1 MKEKEAK
8 GSAGKN
14 KYHSLQEAVN
24 EAFGNSAEIIKKE
37 RLHGGDINEAFRVS
51 LSTGERLF
59 VKMNSIDKIDFFR
72 TEAAG
77 LEALNSTEKIGVP
90 QILGM
95 GIDQDQRTS
104 FLALEYI
111 ESAPRSSEYWE
122 EFGHQL
128 AEMHRSEC
136 RRFVDLENSK
146 KNYGF
151 SEDNFIGSSP
161 QKNQQK
167 ENWTDFYRE
176 CRLLPQLTKA
186 EKYLGTTMRKKAERL
201 LEHLDFYLRE
211 PEFPSLLH
219 GDLWSGN
226 MMCGYGGR
234 PWIID
239 PAVYVGDFETDLAMT
254 QLFGSLPEIFYAAY
268 SEINPIDRKGYLER
282 RRLYDLYHL
291 LNHLNLFGTA
301 YLGSVV
307 EIIDEYAG
315 SL

>member
-14 KYHSLQEAVN
+14 KYHSLQEAVK

-37 RLHGGDINEAFRVS
+37 R
-51 LSTGERLF
+51 
-59 VKMNSIDKIDFFR
+59 
-72 TEAAG
+72 
-77 LEALNSTEKIGVP
+77 
-90 QILGM
+90 
-95 GIDQDQRTS
+95 
-104 FLALEYI
+104 
-111 ESAPRSSEYWE
+111 
-122 EFGHQL
+122 
-128 AEMHRSEC
+128 
-136 RRFVDLENSK
+136 
-146 KNYGF
+146 
-151 SEDNFIGSSP
+151 
-161 QKNQQK
+161 
-167 ENWTDFYRE
+167 
-176 CRLLPQLTKA
+176 
-186 EKYLGTTMRKKAERL
+186 
-201 LEHLDFYLRE
+201 
-211 PEFPSLLH
+211 LH

-291 LNHLNLFGTA
+291 LNNLNLFGTA